1 MYMYLLDSKYIFKFI
16 AEKLIS
22 VKKDCKKCSPTP
34 GIEPGPPGWKP
45 GILAIRPRGID
56 INGQTAMLLSNILI
70 FLNTLHAWCE
80 ILLLPN

>member
-22 VKKDCKKCSPTP
+22 VKKDCKKRSPTP

-45 GILAIRPRGID
+45 GILAIRPRGMD
-56 INGQTAMLLSNILI
+56 R
-70 FLNTLHAWCE
+70 
-80 ILLLPN
+80 